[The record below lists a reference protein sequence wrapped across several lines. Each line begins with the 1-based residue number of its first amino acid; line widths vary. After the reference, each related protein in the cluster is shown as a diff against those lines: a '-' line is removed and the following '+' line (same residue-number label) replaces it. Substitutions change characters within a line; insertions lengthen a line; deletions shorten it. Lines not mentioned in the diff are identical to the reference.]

1 MNDSNSAPADIE
13 GIAALVATSSLS
25 EEEARARWPEA
36 TASPVFDRWLA
47 IHHDTLAAMSVP
59 EATPAPERLRE
70 RLLDEVAQRTTE
82 KPQRSRAP
90 WLIGAAAAAAIV
102 VGAGAWVAFNPT
114 QEQAEVYA
122 ANVADGTLT
131 ITLEPGGDVA
141 RLELDNVPPPPEG
154 TVYQM
159 WVSTSDGARSLGS
172 MGPADVTDHTQVEV
186 GGFRNA
192 TEFMITAEGS
202 GAADSPSEP
211 LVLVPLD

>member
-1 MNDSNSAPADIE
+1 MNSSDSAPADVE
-13 GIAALVATSSLS
+13 GIAALVATSALS
-25 EEEARARWPEA
+25 EDEARSRWPEA
-36 TASPVFDRWLA
+36 TRSPQFDHWLA
-47 IHHDTLAAMSVP
+47 IHRDTLAAVSAP
-59 EATPAPERLRE
+59 EATPAPAGLRK
-70 RLLDEVAQRTTE
+70 RLLREVAQRSHE
-82 KPQRSRAP
+82 PRSTRAP
-90 WLIGAAAAAAIV
+90 WFFGAAAAAAIV

-154 TVYQM
+154 TVFQM

-186 GGFRNA
+186 GGFRDA
-192 TEFMITAEGS
+192 SEFMITAEAG
-202 GAADSPSEP
+202 GAAEAPSEP